1 MQDNYCLIQES
12 ISKTEYSN
20 YEIILV
26 DNASTDNSYKK
37 CKEKFNN
44 IHLIENEKNLGYCE
58 GNNVGIRKAKGEYV
72 AILNPDTKVEP
83 NWLNELV
90 TACKKQGDAL
100 YQPKILA
107 FENRIFE
114 SAGNMLH
121 VFGFGYPKGRS
132 EVDKGQYDNPE
143 DIGYASGACLFT
155 SMKVLDKIG
164 HFDPFSCSCI
174 MMTWNLDGE
183 QHN

>member
-1 MQDNYCLIQES
+1 MHQLTRAYR
-12 ISKTEYSN
+12 
-20 YEIILV
+20 
-26 DNASTDNSYKK
+26 K

-83 NWLNELV
+83 SWLKELV

-107 FENRIFE
+107 FENNIFE
-114 SAGNMLH
+114 SAGNMLN
-121 VFGFGYPKGRS
+121 VFGFGYPKGRG
-132 EVDKGQYDNPE
+132 EIDKDNTTSQKILVMHQE
-143 DIGYASGACLFT
+143 HACL
-155 SMKVLDKIG
+155 
-164 HFDPFSCSCI
+164 H
-174 MMTWNLDGE
+174 
-183 QHN
+183 Q